1 MQAASERAKHEM
13 EFAKTQYEAEVAR
26 ARAKFQGDLSRLPR
40 PRAPENTL
48 ARDLVERQ
56 EQDDAFLAAKAEF
69 EVELSRSIK
78 AARQE
83 RRNKEYQQRR
93 RNRRRR
99 RGLDDGGEPVPVK
112 PRPNPT
118 PLMDGAEAPIE

>member
-1 MQAASERAKHEM
+1 MQATNERAKHEM
-13 EFAKTQYEAEVAR
+13 KFAKAQYEAEVAR
-26 ARAKFQGDLSRLPR
+26 ARAKFKAELSRLPAGQ
-40 PRAPENTL
+40 APENIVAQKL
-48 ARDLVERQ
+48 AERHNQ
-56 EQDDAFLAAKAEF
+56 EDAFVEAKAEF

-83 RRNKEYQQRR
+83 RRNKEYQRRR
-93 RNRRRR
+93 RNGRRR
-99 RGLDDGGEPVPVK
+99 RGLDDGGEPAPVK